1 MHARVSSEPAYPV
14 ADTETT
20 ILDLEDPE
28 RRLEIGFRQ
37 AKPSEIDLIFGTL
50 LLNRLELNDAFP
62 YLYRAYMGLPDS
74 PKAAA

>member
-28 RRLEIGFRQ
+28 RRLEIGFRR
-37 AKPSEIDLIFGTL
+37 AKPSGIDLINGTP
-50 LLNRLELNDAFP
+50 LLNRLELNDSFP

-74 PKAAA
+74 PKATA